1 MVRATSWKRKRVGN
15 SSKRVGKERKLEIPN
30 KSWKRTDMGV
40 WGSCEVFERKVGG
53 FVPALI
59 EDLPQWIPAGV

>member
-1 MVRATSWKRKRVGN
+1 
-15 SSKRVGKERKLEIPN
+15 
-30 KSWKRTDMGV
+30 MGV

-59 EDLPQWIPAGV
+59 EGDPQWIPAGV